1 MSLCRQPFRAGSFP
15 GKCSDYCSQHRMC
28 PKLGHTHVYACTMQ
42 LLTQMRAVVVVGLD
56 SHYWQLRAPDALHC
70 VPQSA
75 ERQIS
80 IVWESCILG
89 RFLGIKYFTVLFYF
103 NFLRQGFAIEP
114 RIAPTSS
121 ASCLYLSST
130 PYCTMPGL
138 KYFLSSFL
146 PSSFTPFLPS
156 SLSFLFPHIW
166 FFFMWVYIYMNT
178 VCTWCICK

>member
-1 MSLCRQPFRAGSFP
+1 MFRLLQPTPYVPKAGPHTRVRMYHATAHSDESSRGCRPRQP
-15 GKCSDYCSQHRMC
+15 
-28 PKLGHTHVYACTMQ
+28 
-42 LLTQMRAVVVVGLD
+42 
-56 SHYWQLRAPDALHC
+56 YWQLWAPDILHC
-70 VPQSA
+70 MPQSA

-80 IVWESCILG
+80 IVRESCILG

-166 FFFMWVYIYMNT
+166 FFFVWVYIYMNT